1 MWQSGKPKRLMSC
14 LRWVASLRKLR
25 NADRCELV
33 CTSVRRVR
41 ASLSCLLRGL
51 PKADHARL
59 ESITQHTR
67 PVNIDGP
74 SSTGRASW
82 YRPGV
87 TIHLEVL
94 LDSTP
99 SALPLAKYTV
109 AAITYFPAV
118 CERCSAAES
127 GEPIAAPSGSMYVMF
142 SSALYTAWAERA
154 CDKVRRPHNSPPK
167 KSVRSVAK
175 TMPQLV
181 LVLQSH
187 RSRCFYQ
194 IY

>member
-127 GEPIAAPSGSMYVMF
+127 GEPIAAPSGSM
-142 SSALYTAWAERA
+142 WA
-154 CDKVRRPHNSPPK
+154 SPPRAESK
-167 KSVRSVAK
+167 KKVS
-175 TMPQLV
+175 T
-181 LVLQSH
+181 
-187 RSRCFYQ
+187 SRCVCVRLLRLLRLLWCENGLAGGTH
-194 IY
+194 ILSRTSV